1 MVEVPL
7 GVAVGDIVPH
17 CGTEQETVQVTPLFP
32 VSFATVAVNVVGL
45 PAGTVETPEGATLTL
60 IAGPAITGFPPPP
73 QAASSIT
80 TASVESESTKD
91 TERCMTPPQNR
102 YVASSHGAAKTGDD
116 RKTMPGT
123 SGSCAS
129 LFAKRART

>member
-1 MVEVPL
+1 M
-7 GVAVGDIVPH
+7 PH

-80 TASVESESTKD
+80 TANVESESTEETKRR
-91 TERCMTPPQNR
+91 TTPPPMSPARDVQLKQ
-102 YVASSHGAAKTGDD
+102 AMTG
-116 RKTMPGT
+116 RPWPELPGRVRAYLLRGPVLN
-123 SGSCAS
+123 SFKLRS
-129 LFAKRART
+129 LGPGGE